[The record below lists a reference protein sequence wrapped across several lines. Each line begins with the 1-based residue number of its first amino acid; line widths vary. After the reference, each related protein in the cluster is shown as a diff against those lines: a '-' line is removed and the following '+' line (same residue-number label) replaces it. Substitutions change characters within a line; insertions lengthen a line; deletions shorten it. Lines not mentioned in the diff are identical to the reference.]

1 MGPLSVN
8 IEHMKSDHSQEG
20 LYAELFGFRPSLAQ
34 KRTIQIIEGAIKS
47 YASVGVENTTYDRI
61 AKICKIS
68 RPLVQHYF
76 EDKESLF
83 EMVATYI
90 RSHFQQIAI
99 QAIKTE
105 TEPSKQLAAYIHSTF
120 FWIKK
125 FPHHACVWQLIFY
138 YCHLNPKLRDL
149 NTQVV
154 DMGTERIASL
164 LTMGKSQ
171 NIFSCKDVRATA
183 QLIQIVIT
191 GSLLKATTENM
202 KSEIDAFAEET
213 TSTCLALACGSG

>member
-1 MGPLSVN
+1 M
-8 IEHMKSDHSQEG
+8 MKASNPQEA
-20 LYAELFGFRPSLAQ
+20 LYAEIFGFQPSLAQ

-47 YASVGVENTTYDRI
+47 YASVGIENTTYDRI

-68 RPLVQHYF
+68 RPLVQHYL

-83 EMVATYI
+83 EMVAKYI

-99 QAIKTE
+99 QAIKAE
-105 TEPSKQLAAYIHSTF
+105 TDPLKQLTAYIHSTF

-125 FPHHACVWQLIFY
+125 FPDHACVWQLIFY
-138 YCHLNPKLRDL
+138 YCHLNPKLREL
-149 NTQVV
+149 NTQLV

-164 LTMGKSQ
+164 LTMGQSQ
-171 NIFSCKDVRATA
+171 KVFACKDARATA
-183 QLIQIVIT
+183 QLIQIIIT

-202 KSEIDAFAEET
+202 KSELDVFANET
-213 TSTCLALACGSG
+213 VEICLGLARG